1 MKPMNDPANHKYDS
15 KDFIQMP
22 NHLQDRIDNL
32 VSELK
37 FLNAEL
43 ESRLE
48 YSKNQMAA
56 FMELYNENTKLKMK
70 IEKLQK

>member
-1 MKPMNDPANHKYDS
+1 MIDPGDHKYDPS
-15 KDFIQMP
+15 DFIQMP
-22 NHLQDRIDNL
+22 NHLQDSIDNL

-56 FMELYNENTKLKMK
+56 FMELYSENTKLKMK
-70 IEKLQK
+70 ITELENK